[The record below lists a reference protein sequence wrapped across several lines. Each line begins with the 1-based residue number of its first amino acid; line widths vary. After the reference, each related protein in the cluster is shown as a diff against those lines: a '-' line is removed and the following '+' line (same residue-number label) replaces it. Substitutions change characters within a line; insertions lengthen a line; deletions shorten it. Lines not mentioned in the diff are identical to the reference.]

1 MKLLKLILITFTLF
15 SICLIEIYLNTFI
28 SLNFGIYIFFITL
41 VILAT
46 DFFSQNIAIAIF
58 LSGFLYDSFFSTYY
72 LGLYSA
78 IFILIIILA
87 NYLVSKYSKSNI
99 IYFAIFS
106 FCLLIYKLPIIL
118 EFDISYWL
126 LSYIFSVIINFIV
139 FMFFKR
145 IIKTNV

>member
-1 MKLLKLILITFTLF
+1 MKLLKLISITFTLF
-15 SICLIEIYLNTFI
+15 LICLIEIYLNTFI

-41 VILAT
+41 VFLGV

-58 LSGFLYDSFFSTYY
+58 LSGILYDSFFSTYY

-78 IFILIIILA
+78 IFIFVVIVA
-87 NYLVSKYSKSNI
+87 NYLVSKYSKSNV
-99 IYFAIFS
+99 IYFVIFS
-106 FCLLIYKLPIIL
+106 VCLLIYKLPIIL

-145 IIKTNV
+145 ITRSNV

>member
-1 MKLLKLILITFTLF
+1 MKLLKLISITFTLF

-41 VILAT
+41 VFLGV

-78 IFILIIILA
+78 IFIFIVIVA

-106 FCLLIYKLPIIL
+106 FCLLIYKLPFIL

-126 LSYIFSVIINFIV
+126 LSYLLSLIVNLTIFLYL
-139 FMFFKR
+139 KR
-145 IIKTNV
+145 IIRTNV

>member
-1 MKLLKLILITFTLF
+1 MKLLKLISITFTLF
-15 SICLIEIYLNTFI
+15 LICLIEIYLNTFI

-41 VILAT
+41 VFLGV

-58 LSGFLYDSFFSTYY
+58 LSGILYDSFFSTYY

-78 IFILIIILA
+78 IFIFVVIVA

-106 FCLLIYKLPIIL
+106 VCLLIYKLPIIL

-145 IIKTNV
+145 ITRTNV

>member
-1 MKLLKLILITFTLF
+1 MKLLKLISITFTLF
-15 SICLIEIYLNTFI
+15 LICLIEIYLNTFI

-41 VILAT
+41 VFLGV

-58 LSGFLYDSFFSTYY
+58 LSGILYDSFFSTYY

-78 IFILIIILA
+78 IFIFVVIVA

-106 FCLLIYKLPIIL
+106 VCLLIYKLPIIL

-126 LSYIFSVIINFIV
+126 LSYLFSVIINFIV
-139 FMFFKR
+139 FMFLKR
-145 IIKTNV
+145 IIRTNV

>member
-1 MKLLKLILITFTLF
+1 MKLLKLISITFTLF

-41 VILAT
+41 VFLGV

-78 IFILIIILA
+78 IFIFIVIVA

-126 LSYIFSVIINFIV
+126 LSYLLSLIVNLTIFLYL
-139 FMFFKR
+139 KR
-145 IIKTNV
+145 IIRTNV

>member
-1 MKLLKLILITFTLF
+1 MKLLKLISITFTLF
-15 SICLIEIYLNTFI
+15 LICLIEIYLNTFI

-41 VILAT
+41 VFLGV

-58 LSGFLYDSFFSTYY
+58 LSGILYDSFFSTYY

-78 IFILIIILA
+78 IFIFVVIVA

-106 FCLLIYKLPIIL
+106 VCLLIYKLPIIL
-118 EFDISYWL
+118 EFNISYWL
-126 LSYIFSVIINFIV
+126 LSYIFSVIINYIA

-145 IIKTNV
+145 ITRTNV

>member
-1 MKLLKLILITFTLF
+1 MKLLKLISITFTLF
-15 SICLIEIYLNTFI
+15 LICLIEIYLNTFI

-41 VILAT
+41 VFLGV

-58 LSGFLYDSFFSTYY
+58 LSGILYDSFFSTYY

-78 IFILIIILA
+78 IFIFVVIVA

-106 FCLLIYKLPIIL
+106 VCLLIYKLPIIL

-126 LSYIFSVIINFIV
+126 LSYLFSVIINFIV

-145 IIKTNV
+145 ITRTNV

>member
-1 MKLLKLILITFTLF
+1 MKLLKLISITFTLF
-15 SICLIEIYLNTFI
+15 LICLIEIYLNTFI

-41 VILAT
+41 VFLGV

-58 LSGFLYDSFFSTYY
+58 LSGILYDSFFSTYY

-78 IFILIIILA
+78 IFIFVVIVA

-106 FCLLIYKLPIIL
+106 VCLLIYKLPIIL
-118 EFDISYWL
+118 EFDISYWI
-126 LSYIFSVIINFIV
+126 LSYIFSVIINYIV

-145 IIKTNV
+145 ITRTNV

>member
-1 MKLLKLILITFTLF
+1 MKLLKLISITFTLF
-15 SICLIEIYLNTFI
+15 LICLIEIYLNTFI

-41 VILAT
+41 VFLGV

-58 LSGFLYDSFFSTYY
+58 LSGILYDSFFSTYY

-78 IFILIIILA
+78 IFIFVVIVA

-106 FCLLIYKLPIIL
+106 VCLLIYKLPIIL
-118 EFDISYWL
+118 EFNISYWL
-126 LSYIFSVIINFIV
+126 LSYIFSVIINYIV

-145 IIKTNV
+145 ITRTNV

>member
-1 MKLLKLILITFTLF
+1 MKLLKLISITFTLF
-15 SICLIEIYLNTFI
+15 LICLIEIYLNTFI

-41 VILAT
+41 VFLGV

-58 LSGFLYDSFFSTYY
+58 LSGILYDSFFSTYY

-78 IFILIIILA
+78 IFIFVVIVA

-106 FCLLIYKLPIIL
+106 VCLLIYKLPIIL
-118 EFDISYWL
+118 EFNISYWL
-126 LSYIFSVIINFIV
+126 LSYIFSVITNYIV

-145 IIKTNV
+145 ITRTNV

>member
-1 MKLLKLILITFTLF
+1 MKLLKLISITFTLF
-15 SICLIEIYLNTFI
+15 LICLIEIYLNTFI

-41 VILAT
+41 VFLGV

-58 LSGFLYDSFFSTYY
+58 LSGILYDSFFSTYY

-78 IFILIIILA
+78 IFIFVVIVA

-106 FCLLIYKLPIIL
+106 VCLLIYKLPLIL
-118 EFDISYWL
+118 EFNISYWL
-126 LSYIFSVIINFIV
+126 LSYLFSVIINFIV

-145 IIKTNV
+145 IIRTNV

>member
-1 MKLLKLILITFTLF
+1 MKLLKLISITFTLF
-15 SICLIEIYLNTFI
+15 LICLVEIYLNTFI

-41 VILAT
+41 VFLGV
-46 DFFSQNIAIAIF
+46 DFFSQNIGIAIF

-78 IFILIIILA
+78 IFIFIVIVV

-106 FCLLIYKLPIIL
+106 VCLLIYKLPIIL

-145 IIKTNV
+145 IIRTNV

>member
-1 MKLLKLILITFTLF
+1 MKLLKLISIIFTLF
-15 SICLIEIYLNTFI
+15 LICLIEIYLNTFI

-41 VILAT
+41 VFLGV

-58 LSGFLYDSFFSTYY
+58 LSGILYDSFFSTYY

-78 IFILIIILA
+78 IFIFVVIVA

-106 FCLLIYKLPIIL
+106 VCLLIYKLPIIL

-126 LSYIFSVIINFIV
+126 LSYLFSVIINFIV

-145 IIKTNV
+145 ITKTNV

>member
-1 MKLLKLILITFTLF
+1 MKLLKLISITFTLF
-15 SICLIEIYLNTFI
+15 LICLIEIYLNTFI

-41 VILAT
+41 VFLGV

-58 LSGFLYDSFFSTYY
+58 LSGILYDSFFSTYY

-78 IFILIIILA
+78 IFIFVVIVA

-106 FCLLIYKLPIIL
+106 VCLLIYKLPIIL

-126 LSYIFSVIINFIV
+126 LSYIFSVITNYIV

-145 IIKTNV
+145 ITRTNV

>member
-1 MKLLKLILITFTLF
+1 MKLLKLISITFTLF
-15 SICLIEIYLNTFI
+15 LICLIEIYLNTFI

-41 VILAT
+41 VFLGV

-58 LSGFLYDSFFSTYY
+58 LSGILYDSFFSTYY

-78 IFILIIILA
+78 IFIFVVIVA

-106 FCLLIYKLPIIL
+106 VCLLIYKLPIIL

-126 LSYIFSVIINFIV
+126 LSYLFSVIVYFII
-139 FMFFKR
+139 FMLFKR
-145 IIKTNV
+145 ITKTNV

>member
-1 MKLLKLILITFTLF
+1 MKLLKLISITFTLF
-15 SICLIEIYLNTFI
+15 LICLIEIYLNTFI

-41 VILAT
+41 VFLGV
-46 DFFSQNIAIAIF
+46 DFYSQNIAIAIF
-58 LSGFLYDSFFSTYY
+58 LSGILYDSFFSTYY

-78 IFILIIILA
+78 IFIFVVIVA

-106 FCLLIYKLPIIL
+106 VCLLIYKLPIIL
-118 EFDISYWL
+118 EFNISYWL
-126 LSYIFSVIINFIV
+126 LSYIFSVITNYIV

-145 IIKTNV
+145 ITRTNV

>member
-1 MKLLKLILITFTLF
+1 MKLLKLISITFTLF
-15 SICLIEIYLNTFI
+15 LICLIEIYLNTFI

-41 VILAT
+41 VFLGV

-58 LSGFLYDSFFSTYY
+58 LSGILYDSFFSTYY

-78 IFILIIILA
+78 IFIFIVIVA

-106 FCLLIYKLPIIL
+106 VCLLIYKLPIIL

-126 LSYIFSVIINFIV
+126 LSYLFSVIINFIV

-145 IIKTNV
+145 ITRTNV

>member
-1 MKLLKLILITFTLF
+1 MKLLKLISITFTLF
-15 SICLIEIYLNTFI
+15 LICLIEIYLNTFI

-41 VILAT
+41 VFLGV

-58 LSGFLYDSFFSTYY
+58 LSGILYDSFFSTYY

-78 IFILIIILA
+78 IFIFVVIVA

-106 FCLLIYKLPIIL
+106 VCLLIYKLPIIL

-126 LSYIFSVIINFIV
+126 LSYIFSVIINYIA

-145 IIKTNV
+145 ITRTNV

>member
-1 MKLLKLILITFTLF
+1 MKLLKLISITFTLF
-15 SICLIEIYLNTFI
+15 LICLIEIYLNTFI

-41 VILAT
+41 VFLGV

-58 LSGFLYDSFFSTYY
+58 LSGILYDSFFSTYY

-78 IFILIIILA
+78 IFIFVVIVA

-106 FCLLIYKLPIIL
+106 LCLLIYKLPIIL
-118 EFDISYWL
+118 EFEISYWL
-126 LSYIFSVIINFIV
+126 LSYLFSVIINFIV

-145 IIKTNV
+145 ITRTNV

>member
-1 MKLLKLILITFTLF
+1 MKLLKLISITFTLF
-15 SICLIEIYLNTFI
+15 LICLIEIYLNTFI

-41 VILAT
+41 VFLGV

-58 LSGFLYDSFFSTYY
+58 LSGILYDSFFSTYY

-78 IFILIIILA
+78 IFIFVVIVA

-106 FCLLIYKLPIIL
+106 VCLLIYKLPIIL

-126 LSYIFSVIINFIV
+126 LSYLFSVIINFIV

-145 IIKTNV
+145 IIRTNV

>member
-1 MKLLKLILITFTLF
+1 MKFLRLTSITFTLF
-15 SICLIEIYLNTFI
+15 LICLIEIYLNTFI
-28 SLNFGIYIFFITL
+28 SLNFGVYIFFITL
-41 VILAT
+41 VFLGV
-46 DFFSQNIAIAIF
+46 DFFSQNNAISIF
-58 LSGFLYDSFFSTYY
+58 LAGFLYDSFFSTYY

-78 IFILIIILA
+78 IFIFIVIVA

-106 FCLLIYKLPIIL
+106 VCLLIYKLPIIL

-126 LSYIFSVIINFIV
+126 LSYLFSVIINFIV